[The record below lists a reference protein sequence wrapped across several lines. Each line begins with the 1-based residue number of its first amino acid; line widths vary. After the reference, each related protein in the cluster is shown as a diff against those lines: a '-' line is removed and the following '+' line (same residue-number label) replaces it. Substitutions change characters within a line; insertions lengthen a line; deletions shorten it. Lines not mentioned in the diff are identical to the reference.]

1 MATQDKLVIKSIV
14 SFSVYPTA
22 VLNSQFK
29 NVKVLG
35 IIDSTMARDLG
46 TGVDELHANVFSSLP
61 GGTPN
66 DPDAYLYVRVEFANG
81 SRKILGL
88 PWIKESSI
96 VVSNYTVINAKISG
110 VKPSDWDQILAL
122 LGSNGYDQVELT
134 AGN

>member
-1 MATQDKLVIKSIV
+1 MATQDKLPIKSVV
-14 SFSVYPTA
+14 SFTVYPTA
-22 VLNSQFK
+22 VLNSKFS

-35 IIDSTMARDLG
+35 VIDSSMARDLG

-61 GGTPN
+61 VGTPN
-66 DPDAYLYVRVEFANG
+66 DPDAYLYVRIEFPNG
-81 SRKILGL
+81 QRQILGL

-110 VKPSDWDQILAL
+110 VQPADWDQILAL
-122 LGSNGYDQVELT
+122 LGANGYNQVELT